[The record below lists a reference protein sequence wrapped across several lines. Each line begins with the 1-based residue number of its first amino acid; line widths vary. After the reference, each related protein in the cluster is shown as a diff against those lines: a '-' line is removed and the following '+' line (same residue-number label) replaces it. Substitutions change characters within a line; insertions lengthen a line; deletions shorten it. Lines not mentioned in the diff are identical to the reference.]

1 VASCYTTTQHTG
13 VLCAP
18 HYHYIHELSTGSAT
32 ITIATVCMNLQDLR
46 QHFVANEVANVELGN
61 KIMAHIAGPREYGAR
76 VEDLRLYDAVA
87 RDVIRRWTYPMVP
100 DNSTTGRKA
109 VCIVVYKAI

>member
-1 VASCYTTTQHTG
+1 M
-13 VLCAP
+13 
-18 HYHYIHELSTGSAT
+18 
-32 ITIATVCMNLQDLR
+32 ITQDLR

-100 DNSTTGRKA
+100 DNSTTGMA
-109 VCIVVYKAI
+109 VHMISCSSGLCSCSSVSGCDGHFV

>member
-1 VASCYTTTQHTG
+1 M
-13 VLCAP
+13 
-18 HYHYIHELSTGSAT
+18 I
-32 ITIATVCMNLQDLR
+32 LQDLR

-100 DNSTTGRKA
+100 DNSTTGIKHYLKQYIRRYERY
-109 VCIVVYKAI
+109 CIVLTLVTVEVLVVVAARLFEVSAFESLSHC